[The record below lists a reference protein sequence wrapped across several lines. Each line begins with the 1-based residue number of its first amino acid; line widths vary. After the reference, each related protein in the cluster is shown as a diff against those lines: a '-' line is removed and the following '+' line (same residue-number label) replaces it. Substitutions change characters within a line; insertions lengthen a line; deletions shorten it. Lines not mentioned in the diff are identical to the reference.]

1 VTVIQEDKKQLALDS
16 IVKID
21 QDEYKAKIG
30 LQVIE
35 SSETST
41 TYKPELTYSGPNTE
55 GKSMEYK
62 VDGKEKILIILSD
75 ILTIKMLSHR
85 SDQEG
90 QKW

>member
-62 VDGKEKILIILSD
+62 VDGKEKILIISSD

>member
-1 VTVIQEDKKQLALDS
+1 LIVFAILLFLNLVTVIQEDKKQLALDS

-62 VDGKEKILIILSD
+62 VDGKRKY
-75 ILTIKMLSHR
+75 
-85 SDQEG
+85 
-90 QKW
+90 

>member
-62 VDGKEKILIILSD
+62 VDGKEKILTSLSELL
-75 ILTIKMLSHR
+75 IIKMLSCR